1 MNPLVLGLT
10 LCSFLVGAS
19 LRADEVRLRDGRV
32 LCGKVT
38 EEKGMLV
45 VATREGIVRVA
56 ATDVLERTSEAV
68 LRQRLRELAK
78 DQSDSPFAQLQ
89 LALQAH
95 AWALEPEMWQHLDA
109 VFGAPATDRAK
120 LQKRID
126 DFLAQLEP
134 ELLPRKYRAAATE
147 ARIRELLQGH
157 RKSEGAGRRQA
168 RIEVLAREANADKD
182 LRREARRN
190 QDPARRE
197 LALAALLRRGT
208 TGNDAFAWR
217 SAILDPDQGVRT
229 SAMAMSQELGIGEGA
244 VSYLA
249 PGLGHGSAEVR
260 IRTAEAF
267 GALGDASA
275 IAPIVAATPSVA
287 ALAAPVGAGENRA
300 HVAFL
305 QSTSYIR
312 DFDVEIASA
321 AFIAD
326 PKVDVLQSGSVL
338 DVTIHSIQME
348 RVRVYRAYR
357 KALHSLAGSDPGTD
371 PATWP
376 DWLQRVEA
384 GRKVLPPTTPG
395 GSGEK
400 QPKDQ
405 PAPQTGESDKKR

>member
-1 MNPLVLGLT
+1 MKTAAAALALSLLLP
-10 LCSFLVGAS
+10 CSW

-38 EEKGMLV
+38 EEKGMLAV
-45 VATREGIVRVA
+45 TTRDGVVRVPIA
-56 ATDVLERTSEAV
+56 DVLERTSEAA
-68 LRQRLRELAK
+68 LRQKLRELRK

-95 AWALEPEMWQHLDA
+95 AWALEPETFEHLDA
-109 VFGAPATDRAK
+109 VFAAPVAERAK

-147 ARIRELLQGH
+147 ARIKELLHGH
-157 RKSEGAGRRQA
+157 RRGEGEGKRQA

-182 LRREARRN
+182 LREQARKN
-190 QDPARRE
+190 SDPARRE

-208 TGNDAFAWR
+208 TGNDSFVWR
-217 SAILDPDQGVRT
+217 SAILDPNQDVRT
-229 SAMAMSQELGIGEGA
+229 AAMAQSRELGIGEGA
-244 VSYLA
+244 ATYLA
-249 PGLGHGSAEVR
+249 PGLAHRSAEVR
-260 IRTAEAF
+260 VRTAEAF
-267 GALGDASA
+267 EALADVSTLR
-275 IAPIVAATPSVA
+275 PLVAAAPLVA
-287 ALAAPVGAGENRA
+287 TMAAPVGAGENRA

-326 PKVDVLQSGSVL
+326 PKVDVLQSGTVL
-338 DVTIHSIQME
+338 DVTVHSIQLE

-357 KALHSLAGSDPGTD
+357 KALHAIGGSDPGAD
-371 PATWP
+371 PAAWP
-376 DWLQRVEA
+376 DWLQRLEA
-384 GRKVLPPTTPG
+384 SRKILPPVTPGASNPEPKSEPAPTTPG
-395 GSGEK
+395 DG
-400 QPKDQ
+400 Q
-405 PAPQTGESDKKR
+405 KR